1 MKKLLVVLMALA
13 MVVSMLAAFPFA
25 ASADGEEGSSAAVWS
40 GKANIKWYVD
50 TLVEDPETGKLVPN
64 VDEFHLQTAE
74 DLAGL
79 AYLVNAAYDK
89 STLKTCYNGVWYDVA
104 TGEVLGFQRSGFET
118 GYYFDYEALG
128 LYIPRPQEGEQTD
141 GYTTTNGIYRPV
153 YSEDEDIVDPIDGS
167 AFIDGDEFADKTVY
181 LETDVIVNE
190 GTPSEWGEAAP
201 ARTWMPIGGGRNSDA
216 TLSRFQGTFLGRG
229 HTISGLYFSEEE
241 NKTSRVGL
249 FGFLKNAYIRDLVV
263 ENSYFAGYIHIGG
276 IAGTVADAEF
286 YNCHVKSTVLKGD
299 SSIGGLAGALNG
311 GGLMIEQCSVID
323 INVEGQKSVGAIA
336 GLLNYQSL
344 FAADCM
350 ATGQVKACTVTGSD
364 GSTTGGWDVGVIS
377 GRAGQATVTV
387 VNFISVVTLTQEATE
402 GNLAYSASYGLVW
415 GGVGNN
421 GKPEGNGRIIF
432 SNNAVLENCY
442 YVSDF
447 HGNGEEIK
455 FPTAEKVE
463 QKSDLYGTTISRYVV
478 GLDFEDVWAI
488 GAKGELPTLRNVGK
502 ETDDSGSGEDPHGG
516 EQEEL
521 DHVTKHEWFADN
533 WVEEKAATC
542 DKAGT
547 KGHYP
552 CSCGKNFDKDHNEL
566 DDLTI
571 PALGH
576 TYGELIPEKAATADA
591 EGEKAHYECSTCH
604 KLFDENKNPV
614 TRADITIPKTEKKGC
629 FGVVAGVPFVAA
641 VVLGAVVLMRK
652 KEEKNK

>member
-1 MKKLLVVLMALA
+1 MKRTLVFLMVLA
-13 MVVSMLAAFPFA
+13 MIVSMLAAVPFA
-25 ASADGEEGSSAAVWS
+25 ASADDGSGEAAPVWS

-50 TLVEDPETGKLVPN
+50 ALAEDPNAT
-64 VDEFHLQTAE
+64 EFHLKTAE
-74 DLAGL
+74 DLAGFS
-79 AYLVNAAYDK
+79 YLVNAYYDK
-89 STLKTCYNGVWYDVA
+89 NTRKTCYNGLWYDGE
-104 TGEVLGFQRSGFET
+104 TGEVLGFIDSGAET
-118 GYYFDYEALG
+118 KYRFNYELLG
-128 LYIPRPQEGEQTD
+128 FYIPRTKVEGMAYS
-141 GYTTTNGIYRPV
+141 YTQSDGIYRPL
-153 YSEDEDIVDPIDGS
+153 YSDDQDDPVDGS
-167 AFIDGDEFADKTVY
+167 VSIAGTEFYGKTIYLDADLV
-181 LETDVIVNE
+181 LNE
-190 GTPSEWGEAAP
+190 GDASTWGETAP
-201 ARTWMPIGGGRNSDA
+201 ANVWMPIGGGRKSGGTNPI
-216 TLSRFQGTFLGRG
+216 FQGTFLGRG

-614 TRADITIPKTEKKGC
+614 TKADITTPKAEKKGC

-641 VVLGAVVLMRK
+641 VVFGAVVLMRK